1 MRTLGWIISTMLLT
15 ILGYVVF
22 FGLCCSIQYNGRS
35 LVYLWSDYYAS
46 NGGPTNL
53 KSLEWNDHCEKYK
66 QWDAVILGASRAERS
81 YDPQFFV
88 NHGIEVFNFGTSAQ
102 SIQNSKILV
111 DHILAGSSNTKEIW
125 LDVYPASFKD
135 DALESSADLIQNIGF
150 VEAPFEIA
158 RANKDFRMVNLI
170 LKRYFCQNGDV
181 PLANASYK
189 ENGYVAVDQT
199 LSDELKNKLKNFHP
213 YISSDFQVGE
223 KSLRA
228 FESILKICAEHHV
241 TCRVIVSPVSD
252 FGSQLE
258 LDRML
263 QVITPVL
270 KSRNVTLVNLS
281 KVPGI
286 ETALHFYDEKH
297 LNVQGVKIFNESLLT
312 QLGK

>member
-1 MRTLGWIISTMLLT
+1 MRALGWIISTILLT
-15 ILGYVVF
+15 ILGYVVV
-22 FGLCCSIQYNGRS
+22 FGLCCLIHYNGRS
-35 LVYLWSDYYAS
+35 VVYLWSDYYAS
-46 NGGPTNL
+46 NGGPTHL
-53 KSLEWNDHCEKYK
+53 KSLEWNSHCEKYK
-66 QWDAVILGASRAERS
+66 QWDAVVLGASRAERS
-81 YDPQFFV
+81 YDPQFFA
-88 NHGIEVFNFGTSAQ
+88 NHGMEIFNFGTSAQ

-111 DHILAGSSNTKEIW
+111 EHILAGSSSTKEIW

-158 RANKDFRMVNLI
+158 RENKDFRMVNLI

-181 PLANASYK
+181 PLANAIYK
-189 ENGYVAVDQT
+189 ENGYVEVDQT
-199 LSDELKNKLKNFHP
+199 LSDDLKNKLKNFHP
-213 YISSDFQVGE
+213 FVSSNFQVGE

-228 FESILKICAEHHV
+228 FESILKICKEHNV
-241 TCRVIVSPVSD
+241 KCKVIVSPVSD

-270 KSRNVTLVNLS
+270 EKEHVTLLNLS

-286 ETALHFYDEKH
+286 ETTLHFYDEKH
-297 LNVQGVKIFNESLLT
+297 LNVQGVKIFNESLL
-312 QLGK
+312 GKLSK